1 MPRVAASILSAD
13 FSRLREEVE
22 RAELAGVD
30 LIHLDVMDGRFVEVA
45 TFDHRLVGEVNAW
58 TTLPLD
64 VHLMVEEPLKW
75 VDPMVGAGAD
85 YLTIHYEA
93 DRDPRDLLVEI
104 RRRGV
109 RSGLAINPGTPLDV
123 LTPFLAEIDL
133 MVLMSVEPGYAGQS
147 FDERV
152 MAKVGRAR
160 EQIRSLGLN
169 VEIEVDGGVK
179 PALAGRLIDAGVDIL
194 VAATAIFQADDIER
208 AVASLR
214 GEKG

>member
-1 MPRVAASILSAD
+1 MPKVAASILSAD
-13 FSRLREEVE
+13 FSRLRAEVE
-22 RAELAGVD
+22 RVESAGVD
-30 LIHLDVMDGRFVEVA
+30 IIHLDVMDGRFVEVV
-45 TFDHRLVGEVNAW
+45 TFDYRLVGKVNAW

-64 VHLMVEEPLKW
+64 VHLMVEEPLDW
-75 VDPMVGAGAD
+75 VEPMVNAGAD

-93 DRDPRDLLVEI
+93 DRDPRDLLAEV
-104 RRRGV
+104 RRRGA
-109 RSGLAINPGTPLDV
+109 RSGLAINPGTPFDV
-123 LTPFLAEIDL
+123 LTPFLSEIDL
-133 MVLMSVEPGYAGQS
+133 LLLMSVEPGYAGQS

-152 MAKVGRAR
+152 MAKIARAR
-160 EQIRSLGLN
+160 EQIRSLGLS

-194 VAATAIFQADDIER
+194 VAATAIFQADDMRR